1 MGVCTVNRQG
11 GSFET
16 MDRRVIYFLLLL
28 AGATWAWWDALVVM
42 ANRWARDPEYSHG
55 YLVPAF
61 ACALLLMRRKWLV
74 WRAEPGSWWGVGLLA
89 IALALRLA
97 GARFYMEW
105 LDAIS
110 LLPALAGICLVAFG
124 WRVFRWALP
133 VIVFLVFMIPL
144 PFRVEQLIQH
154 PLRRMGT
161 VGGVYAMQ
169 TVGLPAVS
177 RGNVIIVGDVQLGVA
192 EACSGLSML
201 MVFLALTSAAAM
213 LSSRPTWERA
223 VIVLSGLPIA
233 IAANVARIAV
243 IGALIA
249 INMQALANHVFHSI
263 AGLLIMLPVAFA
275 LLLCELWLLSR
286 LFIQEEQTQVK
297 IGLK

>member
-1 MGVCTVNRQG
+1 
-11 GSFET
+11 
-16 MDRRVIYFLLLL
+16 MDRRVIYFLVLL
-28 AGATWAWWDALVVM
+28 AGAAWAWWDALVVM
-42 ANRWARDPEYSHG
+42 GNRWARDPEYSHG
-55 YLVPAF
+55 YLMPVF
-61 ACALLLMRRKWLV
+61 ACALLWMRRKRLV
-74 WRAEPGSWWGVGLLA
+74 WRADPGSWWGVGLLV

-133 VIVFLVFMIPL
+133 MVAFLVFMIPL
-144 PFRVEQLIQH
+144 PFRIEQHIQH
-154 PLRRMGT
+154 PLRRLGT

-177 RGNVIIVGDVQLGVA
+177 RGNVIMVGDVQLGVA

-201 MVFLALTSAAAM
+201 MVFMALTSAAAM
-213 LSSRPTWERA
+213 LSSRPAWERT
-223 VIVLSGLPIA
+223 VIVLSGLLIA

-243 IGALIA
+243 TGVLFAL
-249 INMQALANHVFHSI
+249 NKSELANRVFHDF
-263 AGLLIMLPVAFA
+263 AGWLMMPFAFA
-275 LLLCELWLLSR
+275 LLFCELWLLSK
-286 LFIQEEQTQVK
+286 LFVQEEQTPVK

>member
-1 MGVCTVNRQG
+1 MGVCTVSRRG
-11 GSFET
+11 DGFKT
-16 MDRRVIYFLLLL
+16 MDRRVINFLLLL
-28 AGATWAWWDALVVM
+28 AGATWAWWDTLVVM

-61 ACALLLMRRKWLV
+61 ACALLLMRRNRLV
-74 WRAEPGSWWGVGLLA
+74 SRAEPGSWWGVGLLV

-124 WRVFRWALP
+124 WRIFRWALP
-133 VIVFLVFMIPL
+133 VVVFLVFMIPL
-144 PFRVEQLIQH
+144 PFRVEQHIQL
-154 PLRRMGT
+154 PLRGLGT

-177 RGNVIIVGDVQLGVA
+177 RGNVIMVGDVQLGVA

-213 LSSRPTWERA
+213 LSSRPAWEKT

-233 IAANVARIAV
+233 IAANIARIAV
-243 IGALIA
+243 TGVLFAL
-249 INMQALANHVFHSI
+249 NKSELGNRVFHDF
-263 AGLLIMLPVAFA
+263 AGWLMMPFAFA
-275 LLLCELWLLSR
+275 LLFCELWLLSK